1 LIEGVIFVSPC
12 PGNQA
17 GRSITFSAFRS
28 RTFPKVPLWVDA
40 VLWLGL
46 IKDTAARFEYGTC
59 EECDLAAE
67 EFSHKH

>member
-1 LIEGVIFVSPC
+1 MSQQSSLT
-12 PGNQA
+12 Q
-17 GRSITFSAFRS
+17 SAHSVRQVLTAY
-28 RTFPKVPLWVDA
+28 TFPKVPLWVDA